1 MMLQNLMESYLNENK
16 VKSYP
21 DSDKSEL
28 PIKPKEEKWSVST
41 KCIKKLFSFK
51 SRKQKEAFV
60 LELLK
65 YDRDTDCVIEFRVKQ
80 KKVGVILHALSSEV
94 SEIEFEAKK
103 DIDKIRKDVVYYFA
117 KKE

>member
-28 PIKPKEEKWSVST
+28 PIEPKKEKWSVST
-41 KCIKKLFSFK
+41 KSIKKLFSFK
-51 SRKQKEAFV
+51 TRKQKEAFV

-65 YDRDTDCVIEFRVKQ
+65 YSRDSDCIIEFRVKNS
-80 KKVGVILHALSSEV
+80 KVGVILHASSPEV
-94 SEIEFEAKK
+94 SEIEFEA
-103 DIDKIRKDVVYYFA
+103 RVVKWTTTF
-117 KKE
+117 